1 MDNKTLEAKIIINS
15 KSIGNVKNPILGEED
30 ILIDTLDLN
39 KSLSGDKVLIK
50 LKKDSIDDNPRG
62 IVVQIIS
69 RAREQFVGTIVKNNE
84 GRMAVFPSD
93 KKIHIVFILNDQ
105 ELAQVK
111 ENQKVLI
118 QMTDWPEDNP
128 NPNAKLLKIF
138 GDKNNHEVEM
148 QSIVY
153 DKGFVLDYPE
163 AVLKEA
169 EDLKNNWQEILKKEI
184 AIRKDL
190 RQTLTFTID
199 PVDAKDFDDALSFKK
214 LENGNYEIGIHIA
227 DVSHFVTPDSDLDK
241 EAFDR
246 QFSVYLVDR
255 TIPMLPE
262 VLSNDLCSLNPNEE
276 KLAFSTIFEIS
287 PNAEIISRWFGKTV
301 IKSDKRFAYE
311 EAQAVLDAQ
320 EGPLFEELNILNQIA
335 KKLEKQKS
343 QAGAI
348 NFEKDEIKFE
358 LDKDGKPIRIL
369 KKERLDAHKLIE
381 EYMLLANR
389 EVAKY
394 IFDVNEKKGGNDIGL
409 MYRVHDVPNP
419 EKISDLVIFLK
430 ALGYY
435 LPIQKDGSV
444 TAKDLNAILNQS
456 DEKPEENLIKSAAI
470 KTMSKAIYST
480 VNSGHFGLA
489 FEYYTHFTSPIRRY
503 PDLVVHRILFKFLN
517 NQKLE
522 ARELGHLKAVAELS
536 SEREIAAAD
545 AERESVKYKQCEFML
560 EHVGQEFEGPTSG
573 VSKFG
578 LFVSENTTLSD
589 GMIHISKLGNDF
601 FKFDEKN
608 YAIYGE
614 KSGKRFVLGD
624 SVKIKIDKIDLDR
637 RSIDMSLV

>member
-199 PVDAKDFDDALSFKK
+199 PIDAKDFDDALSFKK

-560 EHVGQEFEGPTSG
+560 EHVGQEFEGVISG

>member
-1 MDNKTLEAKIIINS
+1 MDNKTIEANIIINS
-15 KSIGNVKNPILGEED
+15 KSIGIIKNPVVGQED

-39 KSLSGDKVLIK
+39 KSLSGDKVLVK
-50 LKKDSIDDNPRG
+50 LKKDSVDDNPRG

-69 RAREQFVGTIVKNNE
+69 RAREQFVGTIIKNSE
-84 GRMAVFPSD
+84 GRMAVEPAN
-93 KKIHIVFILNDQ
+93 KKIHIVFILNEEDFS
-105 ELAQVK
+105 QVK
-111 ENQKVLI
+111 ENQKVLV
-118 QMTDWPEDNP
+118 QMTDWPQDNL

-153 DKGFVLDYPE
+153 DKGFVLDYPTEVLQE
-163 AVLKEA
+163 AD
-169 EDLKNNWQEILKKEI
+169 DLKKEWQNILKKEI
-184 AIRKDL
+184 AIRKDM
-190 RQTLTFTID
+190 RDTLTFTID
-199 PVDAKDFDDALSFKK
+199 PVDAKDFDDALSFKQ

-227 DVSHFVTPDSDLDK
+227 DVSHFVTPDSALDK

-276 KLAFSTIFEIS
+276 KLSFSTIFEITPS
-287 PNAEIISRWFGKTV
+287 AEIVSRWFGRTV

-311 EAQAVLDAQ
+311 EAQAVLDAND
-320 EGPLFEELNILNQIA
+320 GPLYTELNILNRIA
-335 KKLEKQKS
+335 KKMASEKSK
-343 QAGAI
+343 AGAI

-358 LDKDGKPIRIL
+358 LDKDGKPIRII

-394 IFDVNEKKGGNDIGL
+394 IFDVNEQKGGNDIGL
-409 MYRVHDVPNP
+409 MYRVHDVPSP
-419 EKISDLVIFLK
+419 EKISDLVVFLK

-444 TAKDLNAILNQS
+444 TAKDLNAILSQS
-456 DEKPEENLIKSAAI
+456 DGKPEENLIKSAAI

-489 FEYYTHFTSPIRRY
+489 FDYYTHFTSPIRRY
-503 PDLVVHRILFKFLN
+503 PDLVVHRVLFKFLN
-517 NQKLE
+517 NQKLD

-545 AERESVKYKQCEFML
+545 AERESIKYKQCEFML
-560 EHVGQEFEGPTSG
+560 NHVGQEFEGVISG

-578 LFVSENTTLSD
+578 IFVSENSTLSD
-589 GMIHISKLGNDF
+589 GMIHISKLGTDF

-608 YAIYGE
+608 YSIFGQ
-614 KSGKRFVLGD
+614 KTGKKFVLGD
-624 SVKIKIDKIDLDR
+624 AIKIKIDKIDLDR
-637 RSIDMSLV
+637 RSIDMSLA